1 MKAAFLEKPGKLNI
15 KEIEEPACGND
26 EVTVHI
32 KATGVCGSDLHYFKE
47 GRVGT
52 NVVKGPH
59 ILGHESAGEIVEVG
73 KNVLSL
79 TVGDRVTIEPGVPC
93 LRCGFCLSGRYNLC
107 NDIHFLGAPP
117 YHGTFREYVA
127 HHSLFVHKL
136 PENVSFQEG
145 AFVEPLS
152 VGYNAIKKAG
162 VSPGESVLIIGAG
175 TIGLSCLQM
184 VKNAGAG
191 FTAIS
196 DIDEYRL
203 LIAKKLGADKAILAK
218 KEKIEPLSYDCVIEA
233 TGAGESYAIAV
244 EAIKKGGRIVV
255 VGMSNT
261 PASFDFMSLLRK
273 EAPLFTVYRYANCY
287 KPVLNLLEAEKINV
301 GEMVS
306 HVFSLDD
313 IEKAFLTAEDPSEN
327 KMKILVE

>member
-1 MKAAFLEKPGKLNI
+1 MKAAFLEKPGKLHI
-15 KEIEEPACGND
+15 KEIDEPACGND
-26 EVTVHI
+26 EVVVHI

-52 NVVKGPH
+52 NVVKSPH

-73 KNVLSL
+73 RNVSSL

-117 YHGTFREYVA
+117 YYGTFREYVA
-127 HHSLFVHKL
+127 HHALFVHKL
-136 PENVSFQEG
+136 PENVSFEEG
-145 AFVEPLS
+145 AFVEPLA
-152 VGYNAIKKAG
+152 VGYNAMRKAAI
-162 VSPGESVLIIGAG
+162 SPGESVLIIGAG

-184 VKNAGAG
+184 ARIAGAG
-191 FTAIS
+191 HTAIS

-203 LIAKKLGADKAILAK
+203 GIAKKLGADEIIAIK
-218 KEKIEPLSYDCVIEA
+218 KDTVEPLRYDCVIEA
-233 TGAGESYAIAV
+233 TGIAESYAIAV
-244 EAIKKGGRIVV
+244 EAIRKGGRIVV

-261 PASFDFMSLLRK
+261 PANFDFTALLRK
-273 EAPLFTVYRYANCY
+273 EAPLFTVYRYVNCY

-301 GEMVS
+301 GAMVS

-313 IEKAFLTAEDPSEN
+313 IEKAFLTAENPSEN